1 MKTAKAEHGNFID
14 TSMAD
19 LIKSAI
25 DGVSVS
31 TVLTGEK
38 SPFGL
43 ELTID
48 WPNELPID
56 RIDFGFISY
65 NQGRAFMCLFKHD
78 TFGPKLVYSE
88 NSHETLVR
96 DLAKTKSILINERTE
111 DGSRTYSVDLKYCL

>member
-1 MKTAKAEHGNFID
+1 MNEAQTNHGNVID

-38 SPFGL
+38 APFGL

-48 WPNELPID
+48 WPNQLPID
-56 RIDFGFISY
+56 RVDFGFISY

-88 NSHETLVR
+88 NSHETLVS
-96 DLAKTKSILINERTE
+96 DLAKTKSMLINERAE
-111 DGSRTYSVDLKYCL
+111 NGSRTYSIELKYSI

>member
-38 SPFGL
+38 APFGL

-48 WPNELPID
+48 WPNQLPID
-56 RIDFGFISY
+56 RVDFGFISY

-88 NSHETLVR
+88 NSHETLVS
-96 DLAKTKSILINERTE
+96 DLAKTKSMLIIERAE
-111 DGSRTYSVDLKYCL
+111 NGSRTYSIELKYSI